1 MNNMDRLLMKV
12 AQEENVSNIM
22 MPDTDIDDPISSEG
36 FATPEM
42 DSTIEAPEPTEF
54 VQDNSLVM
62 EWKKKPSPE
71 LFEKLYKKYEGTIN
85 RGMYMFAGGYNNP
98 LPKAAT
104 KAHALSAFST
114 ALNGFDPAKGGNLS
128 TWITTQMRTLQRYVR
143 DNKDIAHIPENRLIH
158 VGMLR
163 EREMFLT
170 DRLGRAPS
178 LPELADDM
186 KWPVK
191 KIKMIKGEM
200 RRDLM
205 GNRGLDELA
214 VKTSGRVESMLQGLY
229 YDVPPFQQKILE
241 HTFGWGGNEKLAIKD
256 MAKALKVPEAKIR
269 YEKEKLAKRIQ
280 KDYAHE
286 LSRLQ

>member
-1 MNNMDRLLMKV
+1 MNNTDLLLFKI
-12 AQEENVSNIM
+12 AQEEGIADPM
-22 MPDTDIDDPISSEG
+22 MPEDDIDSAPDMETDIPDE
-36 FATPEM
+36 PEVPANVKLI
-42 DSTIEAPEPTEF
+42 D
-54 VQDNSLVM
+54 Q
-62 EWKKKPSPE
+62 WKKAPSPD
-71 LFEKLYKKYEGTIN
+71 LFEQLYKQNEGSIN

-104 KAHALSAFST
+104 KAHALNAFNT
-114 ALNGFDPAKGGNLS
+114 ALNTFDPSRGGSLS
-128 TWITTQMRTLQRYVR
+128 SWITTQMRTLQRYVR

-163 EREMFLT
+163 EREMFLS

-178 LPELADDM
+178 MPELADDL

-191 KIKMIKGEM
+191 KVKMIKSEL

-214 VKTSGRVESMLQGLY
+214 IKTSGRVESMLQGLY
-229 YDVPPFQQKILE
+229 YDVPAFQQKILE
-241 HTFGWGGNEKLAIKD
+241 HTFGWGGNDKLSIKE
-256 MAKALKVPEAKIR
+256 MAKVLKTPEAKIR
-269 YEKEKLAKRIQ
+269 YEKDKLAKRIQ
-280 KDYAHE
+280 KEYSSE

>member
-1 MNNMDRLLMKV
+1 MNKNFDLLLQKM
-12 AQEENVSNIM
+12 ALEEGLEPPM
-22 MPDTDIDDPISSEG
+22 MPQTDMDSEIDMDIPEAPDDPI
-36 FATPEM
+36 TYKLI
-42 DSTIEAPEPTEF
+42 D
-54 VQDNSLVM
+54 Q
-62 EWKKKPSPE
+62 WKKKPSPE
-71 LFEKLYKKYEGTIN
+71 LFEQLYKQNEGAIN

-98 LPKAAT
+98 LPKGAT
-104 KAHALSAFST
+104 KAHALNAFNT
-114 ALNGFDPAKGGNLS
+114 ALNGFDPSKGGSLS
-128 TWITTQMRTLQRYVR
+128 SWITTQMRTLQRYVR

-170 DRLGRAPS
+170 DRLGRPPS

-191 KIKMIKGEM
+191 KIKMIKGEL

-241 HTFGWGGNEKLAIKD
+241 YTFGWGGNEKLSIKD
-256 MAKALKVPEAKIR
+256 IAKAMKTPEAKIR

-280 KDYAHE
+280 KEYAGE
-286 LSRLQ
+286 LARLQ

>member
-1 MNNMDRLLMKV
+1 MNNTDLLLFKI
-12 AQEENVSNIM
+12 AQEEGLASPM
-22 MPDTDIDDPISSEG
+22 MPQDDIE
-36 FATPEM
+36 
-42 DSTIEAPEPTEF
+42 TEF
-54 VQDNSLVM
+54 ESAPDM
-62 EWKKKPSPE
+62 ETDVPNEPEIPANLKLIDQWKKAPSPD
-71 LFEKLYKKYEGTIN
+71 LFEQLYKQNEGSVN

-104 KAHALSAFST
+104 KAHALNAFNT
-114 ALNGFDPAKGGNLS
+114 ALNTFDSSRGGSLS
-128 TWITTQMRTLQRYVR
+128 SWITTQMRTLQRYVR

-178 LPELADDM
+178 MPELADDM

-191 KIKMIKGEM
+191 KVKMIKSEL

-241 HTFGWGGNEKLAIKD
+241 HTFGWGGNDKLSIKD
-256 MAKALKVPEAKIR
+256 MAKALKTPEAKIR

-280 KDYAHE
+280 KEYSGE

>member
-1 MNNMDRLLMKV
+1 MNNTDLLLFKI
-12 AQEENVSNIM
+12 AQEEGLSTPM
-22 MPDTDIDDPISSEG
+22 MPQTDIDPEIDSAPDMELEPVDDLVSE
-36 FATPEM
+36 PEH
-42 DSTIEAPEPTEF
+42 PENIKLID
-54 VQDNSLVM
+54 Q
-62 EWKKKPSPE
+62 WKKKPSPE
-71 LFEKLYKKYEGTIN
+71 LFEQLYKQNEGAVN

-104 KAHALSAFST
+104 KAHALNAFNT
-114 ALNGFDPAKGGNLS
+114 AINGFDPSRGGSLS
-128 TWITTQMRTLQRYVR
+128 SWITTQMRVLQRYVR

-178 LPELADDM
+178 MPELADDL

-191 KIKMIKGEM
+191 KVKMIKGEL

-205 GNRGLDELA
+205 GNRGLDEMA

-229 YDVPPFQQKILE
+229 YDVPAFQQKILE
-241 HTFGWGGNEKLAIKD
+241 HTFGWGGNEKLSIKD

-269 YEKEKLAKRIQ
+269 YEKDKLSTRIQ
-280 KDYAHE
+280 KEYSHE